1 MMKKLLY
8 FTTIYSLF
16 VFTSI
21 KAQSNYNGN
30 GNGGFGE
37 PVGGSNMTIIDDG
50 TTVTITFNKGLGDFN
65 DDMVMYIDSKAGGF
79 SSTANFADP
88 DAGDRLRRAITGA
101 GIFTGGTRS
110 TVNFPA
116 GFEADYAIGVNTG
129 FGGLWELVEN
139 AAFPFVAGVGNPT
152 SNTDANFVMS
162 FNKTDIG
169 IASEDN
175 VAFNFVITYMNAFGG
190 NGVFRSDEGYG
201 DGLPTGNPGTDDVTF
216 TSFEIYDASLN
227 INDNQVNQVTAGFI
241 NNGLFLSGINGSVDL
256 ELYNILGQNMI
267 HLKNVVINNNL
278 ILNNLNLIKGVYLL
292 KISNEKSSKTIKL
305 VNQ

>member
-16 VFTSI
+16 AFTSI

-37 PVGGSNMTIIDDG
+37 PVGGSNMTIVDNG
-50 TTVTITFNKGLGDFN
+50 TIVTITFNKGLGDFN
-65 DDMVMYIDSKAGGF
+65 DDMVMYIDSKTGGF

-110 TVNFPA
+110 TVSFPA
-116 GFEADYAIGVNTG
+116 GFEPDYAIGVNTT
-129 FGGLWELVEN
+129 FGGLWQLVEN
-139 AAFPFVAGVGNPT
+139 AAFPFIAGVGNPT

-201 DGLPTGNPGTDDVTF
+201 DGLPIGNPGTDDVTF
-216 TSFEIYDASLN
+216 TSFEIYDAKLNVNSSKINQLTARIVNNELSISGVNALANVQLYNLVGQSVVNLSNVTINNELILTN
-227 INDNQVNQVTAGFI
+227 IN
-241 NNGLFLSGINGSVDL
+241 L
-256 ELYNILGQNMI
+256 E
-267 HLKNVVINNNL
+267 
-278 ILNNLNLIKGVYLL
+278 KGVYLL
-292 KISNEKSSKTIKL
+292 KISIENSSKTIKL
-305 VNQ
+305 INQ